1 MKATVMFPASCV
13 MKTLIETTMTYCT
26 AGSDW
31 HEMERSG
38 KWEVCMEKRKKRRRR
53 AACTEEKKDERGI
66 YFLFIF
72 CGFQDPD
79 STLG

>member
-1 MKATVMFPASCV
+1 MKREEV
-13 MKTLIETTMTYCT
+13 
-26 AGSDW
+26 GSV
-31 HEMERSG
+31 HGE
-38 KWEVCMEKRKKRRRR
+38 EKEEKRRRR

-79 STLG
+79 STLECSTYNSKN